1 MKRILLFIA
10 TALIFTSCGV
20 EQKEIICSD
29 NCISF
34 IKNYERCSLT
44 KYKDNYGY
52 SIGYGHLI
60 KKGESFDRITK
71 EQADSLF
78 IVDINTYVL
87 PAVRRIVKKL
97 KFEPTQGLIDG
108 LTSLIYNCGEKGLS
122 KTTFYDRLLKSRAT
136 PDNTWREDDKNF
148 TLAALKEC
156 RIPAKKTGLQESILN
171 RRKMEKSIINETFEF

>member
-1 MKRILLFIA
+1 MKKILLHIA
-10 TALIFTSCGV
+10 AILTFTSCGV
-20 EQKEIICSD
+20 EHKEITCSD

-78 IVDINTYVL
+78 IIDINTYVL

-108 LTSLIYNCGEKGLS
+108 LTSLIYNCGEKGLT

-136 PDNTWREDDKNF
+136 TDNTWREDDKNF

-171 RRKMEKSIINETFEF
+171 RRKMEKYIINETFKF

>member
-1 MKRILLFIA
+1 MKRILLYIM
-10 TALIFTSCGV
+10 TILIVTSCGV
-20 EQKEIICSD
+20 EPREITCSD
-29 NCISF
+29 NCMSF
-34 IKNYERCSLT
+34 IKKHECCSFT

-78 IVDINTYVL
+78 MVDINTNVL

-108 LTSLIYNCGEKGLS
+108 LTSIIYNCGEKGLT
-122 KTTFYDRLLKSRAT
+122 KTTFYNRLLKSRAM

-156 RIPAKKTGLQESILN
+156 RIPAKKTGLQKSILN
-171 RRKMEKSIINETFEF
+171 RRNMEKSIINETFEF